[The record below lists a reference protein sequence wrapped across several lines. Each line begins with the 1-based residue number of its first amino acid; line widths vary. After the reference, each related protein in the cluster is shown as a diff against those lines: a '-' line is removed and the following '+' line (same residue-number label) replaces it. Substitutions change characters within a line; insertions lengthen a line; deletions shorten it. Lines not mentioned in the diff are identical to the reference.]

1 MTDFRRVLEA
11 LDAEG
16 VRYVVIGGAAL
27 GFQGSAY
34 RTEDIDIVYAR
45 DEENIE
51 RLVTVLRAIKPRLRV
66 EGEPDGLPFVVDAR
80 TIANGGNFTLQT
92 DLGDL
97 DIMATI
103 AGLGDYENVVRYA
116 DQLKLIDSARS
127 TPVLSLDG
135 LIIAKRAANRPKDLI
150 VLPEIETLR
159 ELRELDRDT

>member
-1 MTDFRRVLEA
+1 VLEA

-135 LIIAKRAANRPKDLI
+135 LIIAKRASNRPKDLI

-159 ELRELDRDT
+159 ELRDIDRNM

>member
-1 MTDFRRVLEA
+1 VTDFRRVLEA